1 MTALTSIEGIAYEFP
16 ETVVTS
22 QQIEDR
28 LGPAVQ
34 KFGFEPG
41 YFEALTGIKERRIW
55 GDEMKPSDAATR
67 AAEKLLET
75 AGIDRDEIGC
85 IVNTS
90 VCRDYIEP
98 SVACLVHGN
107 LQLPSS
113 CLNFDVSN
121 ACLGFVNGIH
131 IIDALMKTKQI
142 KYGLI
147 VNGECSGHSL
157 ESTLKLMTSPEA
169 DLDTFRENFATL
181 TLGSGA
187 VAMLLAREDV
197 AKEGHIVRGAV
208 SRADTRYNRICVGEI
223 DQSQMRSDPQTML
236 KAGVELCIETWKDAT
251 EVIPGWSS
259 QGIDVVA
266 PHQVSIKHPQ
276 AMCDAVG
283 LDMAKV
289 FLSIQTTGNIGP
301 AGVPVSMLMAE
312 EQGRL
317 KRGDYLALLGVGS
330 GLNCMVMG
338 VDW

>member
-1 MTALTSIEGIAYEFP
+1 MNSFTSIESIAYELP
-16 ETVVTS
+16 STVVTS
-22 QQIEDR
+22 QEIEER

-41 YFEALTGIKERRIW
+41 YFEGLTGITERRVW
-55 GDEMKPSDAATR
+55 SPDVKPSDAATR
-67 AAEKLLET
+67 AAERLLET

-107 LQLPSS
+107 LKLAPT

-131 IIDALMKTKQI
+131 IIDALMQTRQI
-142 KYGLI
+142 KYALI
-147 VNGECSGHSL
+147 VNGECSGPSL
-157 ESTLKLMTSPEA
+157 ENTLKLLTRPDA
-169 DLDTFRENFATL
+169 DLDMFRENFATL
-181 TLGSGA
+181 TLGSAA

-197 AKEGHIVRGAV
+197 AREGHMVRGAV

-236 KAGVELCIETWKDAT
+236 KAGVELCIETWQEAT
-251 EVIPGWSS
+251 EMIPGWKSDT
-259 QGIDVVA
+259 IDMLA
-266 PHQVSIKHPQ
+266 PHQVSIKHTQ
-276 AMCDAVG
+276 AICDAVG
-283 LDMAKV
+283 MDMANV
-289 FLSIQTTGNIGP
+289 YLSIQTTGNIGP
-301 AGVPVSMLMAE
+301 AGVPVSVKMAE
-312 EQGRL
+312 EDGRL
-317 KRGDYLALLGVGS
+317 KRGDYLGLLGVGS

-338 VDW
+338 IDW